1 LLFLEGRAVQELGAF
16 MLLRPWL
23 SAAPRGDGHPVLVLP
38 GLLASD
44 LSTQPLRSFL
54 KAQGY
59 AAHGWKQ
66 GRNLGL
72 RPGIEASMLDRI
84 DELYERHGHRKIS
97 LVGWS
102 LGGIYARQ
110 LAKAF
115 PALTRSV
122 ITLGSPFAG
131 SARATRAWRLYE
143 WVSGQRV
150 ETCDSHMGGRLAA
163 PPPVPT
169 TAVYSRTDGICAWQC
184 CVERQG
190 PLAESVEVRGS
201 HLGLPHNPL
210 VFHVLADRLA
220 QPLGQ
225 PVVVENR
232 TGGGGRIAAQQLKAT
247 PAQQNVLLLANPA
260 LMLVAPLVFK
270 DAGYDPDKDFQ
281 PVSQASRYEFAV
293 AVGAGVPVRELNH
306 LLAWLRANPEQA
318 NFGVPAT
325 GSLPHFFG
333 LMVGDAAKV
342 RAEVVGYRGS
352 APLLNDLLGGQVPVA
367 FDTFDTLLPQHE
379 AGKIR
384 ILAVSGAK
392 RSALDGKIPTFKE
405 SGLDLAATGWNTFF
419 APMGM
424 PKAQAERLAALIHEV
439 MKDPDTQRKFE
450 AAKMEPVV
458 ATMAQTEAMLKAYRA
473 QWAPVVQRSGFKP

>member
-1 LLFLEGRAVQELGAF
+1 MKNAPAPSASTGLVLMGGGARTAYQAGVLRAIAHMKPSSASEAFPFQLLLGTSAGALNATFLASQAGLGWSALPALAAF
-16 MLLRPWL
+16 WQRLRSAQVYRLNAPGWVRRHILLAGGAL
-23 SAAPRGDGHPVLVLP
+23 AATTAAP
-38 GLLASD
+38 AW
-44 LSTQPLRSFL
+44 
-54 KAQGY
+54 AQS
-59 AAHGWKQ
+59 
-66 GRNLGL
+66 
-72 RPGIEASMLDRI
+72 P
-84 DELYERHGHRKIS
+84 
-97 LVGWS
+97 
-102 LGGIYARQ
+102 
-110 LAKAF
+110 AF
-115 PALTRSV
+115 PSRP
-122 ITLGSPFAG
+122 ITLVVGYPPGGSSDRVARIVADKLG
-131 SARATRAWRLYE
+131 SKLGTP
-143 WVSGQRV
+143 VIV
-150 ETCDSHMGGRLAA
+150 ENKTGAGGRLSAQAVKAA
-163 PPPVPT
+163 PANQPT
-169 TAVYSRTDGICAWQC
+169 
-184 CVERQG
+184 
-190 PLAESVEVRGS
+190 
-201 HLGLPHNPL
+201 
-210 VFHVLADRLA
+210 
-220 QPLGQ
+220 
-225 PVVVENR
+225 
-232 TGGGGRIAAQQLKAT
+232 
-247 PAQQNVLLLANPA
+247 LLLANPA
-260 LMLVAPLVFK
+260 VMLVAPLVFP
-270 DAGYDPDKDFQ
+270 DAGYDPERDFR
-281 PVSQASRYEFAV
+281 PVSHVNSYEFGV
-293 AVGAGVPVRELNH
+293 AVGSAVPVKELPH
-306 LLAWLRANPEQA
+306 LMAWLRANPDKA

-424 PKAQAERLAALIHEV
+424 PKAQAERLASLIHEV